1 MMDKKTIPNLTIR
14 DHHVILTNL
23 TQSEHKSQIL
33 FSFIPLS
40 AKSLLRVKL
49 VTGEG
54 IEPSS
59 LQEVHII
66 TAFQPLKLAGQT
78 AAILTDGGTNR

>member
-40 AKSLLRVKL
+40 AKKPFKNKTGDRRGDRTLLSARGAHNYSVSTFETCRPDCRDPHGRRHK
-49 VTGEG
+49 
-54 IEPSS
+54 
-59 LQEVHII
+59 
-66 TAFQPLKLAGQT
+66 
-78 AAILTDGGTNR
+78 